1 MEISISATQK
11 MHFINQTNFMKTIK
25 ITLIFLFLASV
36 AFAQNSKKDQQIIE
50 DSEEAKEKFLEDD
63 PDMVEFF
70 NSSYGYIILPNVGK
84 GGLGIGGAAGNGVA
98 YDGGEKVGFAKMTQI
113 TIGFQ
118 AGGQAYSE
126 VVFFE
131 DQEAFDRFKNNK
143 IEMSAQ
149 VSAVAAASGASLNAK
164 YIDGVAVFTRTK
176 GGLMYEASV
185 GGQQFKFRKD

>member
-1 MEISISATQK
+1 
-11 MHFINQTNFMKTIK
+11 MKKVILG
-25 ITLIFLFLASV
+25 TLFLFISLV
-36 AFAQNSKKDQQIIE
+36 VFAQNDSKDQQVIE
-50 DSEEAKEKFLEDD
+50 DAAEAKAAFLKDD
-63 PDMVEFF
+63 PDMQDLFS
-70 NSSYGYIILPNVGK
+70 SSYAYIILPNVGK

-98 YDGGEKVGFAKMTQI
+98 FEGGELIGFARMTQL

-118 AGGQAYSE
+118 AGGQVYSE

-131 DQEAFDRFKNNK
+131 DKSAFDRFKDNK

-149 VSAVAAASGASLNAK
+149 VSAVAAASGASANAK

-185 GGQQFKFRKD
+185 GGQQFKFRSN

>member
-1 MEISISATQK
+1 
-11 MHFINQTNFMKTIK
+11 MKK
-25 ITLIFLFLASV
+25 VFVVLLMLCASLV
-36 AFAQNSKKDQQIIE
+36 SFAQVDRKNDRIVE
-50 DSEEAKEKFLEDD
+50 DSEDAKAAFLKDD
-63 PDMVEFF
+63 PSMEELF
-70 NSSYGYIILPNVGK
+70 SSSFGYIILPNVGK
-84 GGLGIGGAAGNGVA
+84 GGLGVGGAYGNGVA
-98 YDGGEKVGFAKMTQI
+98 YQGGSRVGFARMTQV

-131 DQEAFDRFKNNK
+131 DKKAFDRFKTGK

-164 YIDGVAVFTRTK
+164 YIDGVMVFTRTK

-185 GGQQFKFRKD
+185 GGQQFKFTEN

>member
-1 MEISISATQK
+1 
-11 MHFINQTNFMKTIK
+11 MKKIV
-25 ITLIFLFLASV
+25 ITLFFFLASTIL
-36 AFAQNSKKDQQIIE
+36 FAQSEAKDNQIIA
-50 DSEEAKEKFLEDD
+50 DSEEAKELFLDDD
-63 PDMVEFF
+63 PDMQDFF
-70 NSSYGYIILPNVGK
+70 DSSYGYIILPNVGK
-84 GGLGIGGAAGNGVA
+84 GGFGIGGAAGNGVA
-98 YDGGEKVGFAKMTQI
+98 FENGEMVGFARMTQL

-118 AGGQAYSE
+118 AGGQVYSE

-131 DQEAFDRFKNNK
+131 NKAAFERFKVNK

-185 GGQQFKFRKD
+185 GGQQFKFREK

>member
-1 MEISISATQK
+1 MKKIIFSLLFLFSAT
-11 MHFINQTNFMKTIK
+11 FI
-25 ITLIFLFLASV
+25 
-36 AFAQNSKKDQQIIE
+36 FAQSDKKDDQIIE
-50 DSEEAKEKFLEDD
+50 DSKDAKAAFLKDD
-63 PDMVEFF
+63 PDMQDFF
-70 NSSYGYIILPNVGK
+70 DTSYGYIILPNVGK
-84 GGLGIGGAAGNGVA
+84 GGLGVGGASGNGVA
-98 YDGGEKVGFAKMTQI
+98 FEGGKMIGFARMTQI

-131 DQEAFDRFKNNK
+131 DKEAFDRFKENK

-164 YIDGVAVFTRTK
+164 YVDGVAVFTRTK

-185 GGQQFKFRKD
+185 GGQQFKFREN

>member
-1 MEISISATQK
+1 
-11 MHFINQTNFMKTIK
+11 MKK
-25 ITLIFLFLASV
+25 IVFTLLFLFSV
-36 AFAQNSKKDQQIIE
+36 TVIFAQSDKKDDQIIE
-50 DSEEAKEKFLEDD
+50 DSQDAKAAFLKDD
-63 PDMVEFF
+63 PDMQDFF
-70 NSSYGYIILPNVGK
+70 DSSYGYIILPNVGK

-98 YDGGEKVGFAKMTQI
+98 FEGGKMIGFAKMTQI

-131 DQEAFDRFKNNK
+131 DKEAFDRFKENK

-164 YIDGVAVFTRTK
+164 YVDGVAVFSRTK

-185 GGQQFKFRKD
+185 GGQQFKFREN

>member
-1 MEISISATQK
+1 
-11 MHFINQTNFMKTIK
+11 MKKALLTF
-25 ITLIFLFLASV
+25 TFALIGII
-36 AFAQNSKKDQQIIE
+36 AFAQNANKDQKIIK
-50 DSEEAKEKFLEDD
+50 DSQEAKAAFLEDD
-63 PDMVEFF
+63 PEMKKLFD
-70 NSSYGYIILPNVGK
+70 SSYGYIILPNVGK

-98 YDGGEKVGFAKMTQI
+98 FQGGEQIGYAKMTQI

-131 DQEAFDRFKNNK
+131 NEKALDRFKANN

-149 VSAVAAASGASLNAK
+149 VSAVAAASGASLDAK

-185 GGQQFKFRKD
+185 GGQQFKYREL